1 MCTTE
6 PKPVFG
12 GISEDFLEEGGWD
25 LMVGITHDS
34 FRDVQL
40 AQATQSTVSKG
51 GLGTVAGVKSSLCV
65 FIFSE
70 RSGKLEQGKPQM
82 CLEGTL
88 QQNEW

>member
-1 MCTTE
+1 MCTAE

-40 AQATQSTVSKG
+40 AQATQSTVSKE
-51 GLGTVAGVKSSLCV
+51 GLGTVVFLMCPAKESSSSLKGV
-65 FIFSE
+65 GS
-70 RSGKLEQGKPQM
+70 
-82 CLEGTL
+82 
-88 QQNEW
+88 